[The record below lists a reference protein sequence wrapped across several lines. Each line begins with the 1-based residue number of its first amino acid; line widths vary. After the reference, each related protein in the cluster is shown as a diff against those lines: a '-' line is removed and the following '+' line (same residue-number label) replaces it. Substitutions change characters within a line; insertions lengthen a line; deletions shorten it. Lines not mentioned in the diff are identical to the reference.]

1 MTKENVI
8 KIDGKDYDSESF
20 DNEQKYYIQQVQD
33 LQLKSN
39 KLAFEKDQIDK
50 AKDHFVSALIKSV
63 KDDEDKWFRQKD
75 YSFGNSIRRKMERD
89 YLKN

>member
-8 KIDGKDYDSESF
+8 KIDGKDFNHEDL
-20 DNEQKYYIQQVQD
+20 DNNQKYYIQQIQD
-33 LQLKSN
+33 LQTKSN

-63 KDDEDKWFRQKD
+63 KDDEDK
-75 YSFGNSIRRKMERD
+75 
-89 YLKN
+89 

>member
-8 KIDGKDYDSESF
+8 KIDGKDFNPEDLS
-20 DNEQKYYIQQVQD
+20 NNQKYYIQQVQD

-50 AKDHFVSALIKSV
+50 AKDHFVSALINSV
-63 KDDEDKWFRQKD
+63 KDDKDK
-75 YSFGNSIRRKMERD
+75 
-89 YLKN
+89 

>member
-1 MTKENVI
+1 MTKENVV
-8 KIDGKDYDSESF
+8 KIDGKNFNTEDL
-20 DNEQKYYIQQVQD
+20 NNNQKYYIQQVQD

-63 KDDEDKWFRQKD
+63 KDDEDK
-75 YSFGNSIRRKMERD
+75 
-89 YLKN
+89 

>member
-8 KIDGKDYDSESF
+8 KIDGKDFNPEDLS
-20 DNEQKYYIQQVQD
+20 NNQKYYIQQVQD

-50 AKDHFVSALIKSV
+50 AKDYFVNALINSV
-63 KDDEDKWFRQKD
+63 NDDKDK
-75 YSFGNSIRRKMERD
+75 
-89 YLKN
+89 

>member
-20 DNEQKYYIQQVQD
+20 DNKQKYYIQQIQD
-33 LQLKSN
+33 LQMKSN

-50 AKDHFVSALIKSV
+50 AKDHFINAMINSV
-63 KDDEDKWFRQKD
+63 KDDEDK
-75 YSFGNSIRRKMERD
+75 
-89 YLKN
+89 

>member
-8 KIDGKDYDSESF
+8 KIDGKDFNTD
-20 DNEQKYYIQQVQD
+20 DLNNNQKYYIQQVQD
-33 LQLKSN
+33 LQFKSN

-63 KDDEDKWFRQKD
+63 KDDEDK
-75 YSFGNSIRRKMERD
+75 
-89 YLKN
+89 

>member
-8 KIDGKDYDSESF
+8 KIDGKDFNPEDLS
-20 DNEQKYYIQQVQD
+20 NNQKYYIQQVQD

-50 AKDHFVSALIKSV
+50 AKDHFVSALINSV
-63 KDDEDKWFRQKD
+63 KDDEDK
-75 YSFGNSIRRKMERD
+75 
-89 YLKN
+89 